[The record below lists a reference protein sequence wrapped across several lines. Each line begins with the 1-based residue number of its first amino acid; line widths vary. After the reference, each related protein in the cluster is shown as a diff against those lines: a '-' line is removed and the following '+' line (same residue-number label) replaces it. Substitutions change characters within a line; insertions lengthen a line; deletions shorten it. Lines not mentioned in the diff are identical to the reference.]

1 MAVTGATGAPTLSR
15 PSRAQ
20 LLDVGI
26 AGGLLAGA
34 VVGWWWSVR
43 MADMGSMGTAGLMG
57 SADPIGAGIQP
68 MSMATYV
75 GGWVAMIAAMM
86 FPAISPV
93 VRLYARA
100 AGKGTVAPL
109 PIFVAGY
116 LVVWGSIGIPA
127 YFAWRA
133 LAGPLDG
140 GTAWAGRLA
149 GGTLLA
155 AAVYQL
161 TPLKSVCLRHCR
173 SPISFFVRF
182 AGNSATP
189 SGAVRLGATH
199 GAFCLGCCWALM
211 AVLVAVGTMNIV
223 WMAALAVVIF
233 VEKVAPRGQMLAAV
247 AAAVFAALGAVL
259 LVAPS
264 TTAVLT

>member
-1 MAVTGATGAPTLSR
+1 MAVTRATGAPALCWRSR
-15 PSRAQ
+15 SQ

-43 MADMGSMGTAGLMG
+43 MADMDSMGVTGSMGSMD
-57 SADPIGAGIQP
+57 SIGAAVQP
-68 MSMATYV
+68 MSMAAYV
-75 GGWVAMIAAMM
+75 GGWVAMMAAMM

-116 LVVWGSIGIPA
+116 LVVWGSVGIPA

-140 GTAWAGRLA
+140 GSAWAGRLA

-161 TPLKSVCLRHCR
+161 TPLKGVCLRHCR
-173 SPISFFVRF
+173 SPVSFFVRF
-182 AGNSATP
+182 TGNSAAP

-199 GAFCLGCCWALM
+199 GVFCLGCCWALM
-211 AVLVAVGTMNIV
+211 AVLVAVGTMNIA

-233 VEKVAPRGQMLAAV
+233 VEKVAPRGQMLAIV
-247 AAAVFAALGAVL
+247 AAAVFAVVGAVL
-259 LVAPS
+259 LIAPS
-264 TTAVLT
+264 TITVLT